1 LEVIMQAKPGDRLVI
16 KGHRTGQ
23 ADAEG
28 EILEVHGE
36 KGQPPY
42 LVRWEADGREV
53 VLFPGSDAVIEH
65 HKPMHQGKRSA

>member
-1 LEVIMQAKPGDRLVI
+1 MHAKPGDRLVI

-23 ADAEG
+23 FDTDG

-42 LVRWEADGREV
+42 LVRWAADGREV
-53 VLFPGSDAVIEH
+53 LVFPGSDAVIEPR
-65 HKPMHQGKRSA
+65 KQPAKKTA